1 MQTSWLLYIPVRE
14 KFYRGLDKLITAVLP
29 SDNLMVMG
37 DLNAHVGSSAQM
49 KKIIEPQRISFFLH
63 GEQTEQK
70 LVITHSSFNHKS

>member
-1 MQTSWLLYIPVRE
+1 MRE

-37 DLNAHVGSSAQM
+37 DLNAHVGGSAQM

-63 GEQTEQK
+63 CEQTEQK